1 MEFDTPAYIAAE
13 TATFIARDA
22 RNAMISAENPNNLA
36 KLKILRV
43 LNTVDYLFEVSG
55 DYLSEVPAIVG
66 IIRADIAAFFAAPGF
81 PGGQP
86 MNLSATTAAR
96 AGKTTAACAVSDT
109 LIYIGE
115 QLTLIEENYPT

>member
-36 KLKILRV
+36 KLKIVRV
-43 LNTVDYLFEVSG
+43 LDAVDFMFNTSGEYVADILPMVS
-55 DYLSEVPAIVG
+55 
-66 IIRADIAAFFAAPGF
+66 IIRADIATYFATGGF

-86 MNLSATTAAR
+86 MNLSADTAAR
-96 AGKTTAACAVSDT
+96 AGKTTGACAVSDT
-109 LIYIGE
+109 LLYIGE
-115 QLTLIEENYPT
+115 QLDIIEQNPPA